1 MAKQHKR
8 KAAKG
13 RPQATKPITS
23 HQLFP
28 AVVALWF
35 GALFGLGSLAI
46 RPTLLEAL
54 VMKSRIDLIVPAA
67 APPLGITA
75 RMLIALAMAAIGAT
89 IGVLIARRM
98 ARPKQE
104 VRQRKRGARSQDS
117 AADLSAYRADHG
129 DYAAPNPVSVRDEI
143 DLGEEAG
150 GLLAG
155 RRRAALAI
163 EHEEAEFVP
172 HEMAPLPGGTP
183 QVLDISGIELTSHAP
198 ITSDE
203 ELPALDLPRHLSHAA
218 PAPEAPLDLGA
229 LDLGAF
235 AQAGS
240 APAAAPFAPPAT
252 PPLDFSAA
260 PFSAL
265 AGQAVPERQVFQPAS
280 ANPALLDATATPA
293 QPPRQIF
300 GMPVEDDHVD
310 QSLVR
315 AAGFKT
321 SVFDTEQPQPLFT
334 SREAAVPA
342 PLDFAEPAPFAPL
355 ANNAAIAE
363 EEPAP
368 LAAPT
373 FAPMPAPFAAATDA
387 PLAEPVEPMPAAEA
401 PASAASAE
409 FAPTAAPIAAM
420 PEPLPPVA
428 GLGMTDLASRLQQSM
443 QRRRAARSGSAAPIE
458 SAPTTGTAAQ
468 DAPLAAPAITPS
480 LPAADA
486 PPADLA
492 PTPAAFAD
500 SAGLLSPAPA
510 FAAPDPAV
518 VVPPAPL
525 AMPAALR
532 PLDLGDPVMDDA
544 DDMLASLLPPRNIA
558 IPVAPIAAPAPE
570 AAAQPAPF
578 AAPPAPAPVLQPL
591 PDAFQ
596 ALQAAFAPVAEAEAE
611 TEVEPTSG
619 DSEPDRAPDA
629 VEEES
634 YASLLDIG
642 QPLAARSQFVR
653 IEEPEADSVEVEPV
667 VIFPG
672 QAQFGAPAAVP
683 APFAAPQAEAVPFRK
698 FDAPSTAGQGGTIAA
713 ASGMP
718 ATDPS
723 EADQALRAA
732 LANLQRMSGAA

>member
-13 RPQATKPITS
+13 RPQAAKPITS

-46 RPTLLEAL
+46 RPTLLEAV
-54 VMKSRIDLIVPAA
+54 VMKSRIDLIIPAA

-89 IGVLIARRM
+89 IGVVIARRM

-104 VRQRKRGARSQDS
+104 LRQRKRGARSQDS
-117 AADLSAYRADHG
+117 AADLPAYRT
-129 DYAAPNPVSVRDEI
+129 DYAAPSPVSVHDEI

-183 QVLDISGIELTSHAP
+183 QVLDISGIELTNHTP
-198 ITSDE
+198 ITGDE
-203 ELPALDLPRHLSHAA
+203 ELPAPDLPRQLAQAA

-229 LDLGAF
+229 F

-240 APAAAPFAPPAT
+240 PPAAAPFAPPAP

-260 PFSAL
+260 PFTAL
-265 AGQAVPERQVFQPAS
+265 AGQNVPERQVFQPAPV
-280 ANPALLDATATPA
+280 NPALFDGTATPA

-310 QSLVR
+310 QSHIR

-321 SVFDTEQPQPLFT
+321 SVFETDQPEPLFPA
-334 SREAAVPA
+334 REAAAPV
-342 PLDFAEPAPFAPL
+342 PLDCA
-355 ANNAAIAE
+355 
-363 EEPAP
+363 EPAP

-387 PLAEPVEPMPAAEA
+387 PFARPAEPMPTAEA
-401 PASAASAE
+401 PASAAPAE
-409 FAPTAAPIAAM
+409 LTAAAAPIAMA

-443 QRRRAARSGSAAPIE
+443 RRRRAARSGSEALIE
-458 SAPTTGTAAQ
+458 SAPHTGADAQ
-468 DAPLAAPAITPS
+468 DAPLAAPAVMPS
-480 LPAADA
+480 PSVAVA
-486 PPADLA
+486 PPADPA
-492 PTPAAFAD
+492 PIRAAFAVD
-500 SAGLLSPAPA
+500 AGLLSPAPA
-510 FAAPDPAV
+510 FAPPDPAV

-544 DDMLASLLPPRNIA
+544 DDMLASLLPPRHIA
-558 IPVAPIAAPAPE
+558 MPAAPIATPAPE
-570 AAAQPAPF
+570 PTAQPAAF
-578 AAPPAPAPVLQPL
+578 TAPPVAAAVLQPL

-596 ALQAAFAPVAEAEAE
+596 ALQAAFAPVAEAELEA
-611 TEVEPTSG
+611 EVEATSG
-619 DSEPDRAPDA
+619 DPESDRTPDA
-629 VEEES
+629 AEEEG

-653 IEEPEADSVEVEPV
+653 IEEPEADSAEVEPV

-672 QAQFGAPAAVP
+672 QTQFGAPTASP
-683 APFAAPQAEAVPFRK
+683 APFAAPQAEALAFRK
-698 FDAPSTAGQGGTIAA
+698 FDAPSTAGVGGTIAA
-713 ASGMP
+713 ASSMP